1 MQSYEIKLNL
11 EQIKEKHISFSK
23 FNSLQEFLNLVK
35 DNIGKNRIIIY
46 KKDENIIRFEFKKKS
61 VFFELKMEK
70 ITMEKLV
77 ENLKIAME
85 NYENKFTKI
94 FNQNNN
100 MEKEINELKKSN
112 EIIIEENKKL
122 QEKIK
127 KKSEKENLSEN
138 INNEIQDIINV
149 LIEKEEIKKK
159 EDNKLEIKIIKLNKN
174 IQDLK
179 NEIEKLKNSKEK
191 FNKSPF
197 PKNTNS
203 NEKQFFR
210 NFYRNFE
217 NNKTNNNTIVFFIV
231 SSLTK
236 KFM

>member
-1 MQSYEIKLNL
+1 MQSYEIQLDL
-11 EQIKEKHISFSK
+11 EEIKEKHISFSK

-203 NEKQFFR
+203 NEKQFFN